1 MKKIFNLTFIFF
13 LFSLCS
19 GFILVYF
26 AYDTYLNTEDLF
38 TLTFTFDYDDEEE
51 GIVIMSPILDIM
63 TSLVFG
69 GASLYISFILS
80 RDVYSIL
87 SKSIKKKL
95 KKLKFR

>member
-1 MKKIFNLTFIFF
+1 MKKIFNLTFMFF
-13 LFSLCS
+13 LFSLCA

-26 AYDTYLNTEDLF
+26 AYDTYLSTEDLF
-38 TLTFTFDYDDEEE
+38 TFTSDYDDDEE
-51 GIVIMSPILDIM
+51 GMVIMSPMLDIIV
-63 TSLVFG
+63 SLIFG

-80 RDVYSIL
+80 HDVYSAL